1 MREGHILEALAVL
14 AAGSLVLIGW
24 ILAARPE
31 GSWVALA
38 AGIQALATV
47 LLVTVAISLTS
58 MVEQQT
64 ESSRENVQR
73 LVRRDLEKQLRSLRT
88 VHAAMTSL
96 ANEARRWDV
105 RDDILRLARQGTL
118 PDDHLEPDNLL
129 EIRDGAAAL
138 GSETY
143 EAVWRA
149 IQSARSARHSLDVL
163 RRWGGRAAG
172 EDTRDELRRL
182 DRSLAE
188 VREKARQGAASAEEE
203 AAELED
209 RIDRDGGRAP

>member
-1 MREGHILEALAVL
+1 MREGHVLEALAVL
-14 AAGSLVLIGW
+14 AAGSLALIGW
-24 ILAARPE
+24 ILVAQPE
-31 GSWVALA
+31 GSWVTLA
-38 AGIQALATV
+38 AGLQALATV

-64 ESSRENVQR
+64 EASRQNVDR
-73 LVRRDLEKQLRSLRT
+73 LVQRDLERQLRTLRT

-118 PDDHLEPDNLL
+118 PEDHLEPDNLL
-129 EIRDGAAAL
+129 EIRNGAAAL
-138 GSETY
+138 GADTY

-172 EDTRDELRRL
+172 QDTQDELARL
-182 DRSLAE
+182 DRSLAD
-188 VREKARQGAASAEEE
+188 VREKARMGAASVEEE
-203 AAELED
+203 AAELEE
-209 RIDRDGGRAP
+209 RIEGGRG

>member
-14 AAGSLVLIGW
+14 AAGSLVLIAW

-31 GSWVALA
+31 GAWVALA

-64 ESSRENVQR
+64 ESSRENVDR
-73 LVRRDLEKQLRSLRT
+73 LVRRDREKKLRSLRT

-129 EIRDGAAAL
+129 EIRDGAATL
-138 GSETY
+138 GAEPY
-143 EAVWRA
+143 EAVRGA
-149 IQSARSARHSLDVL
+149 VQSARSARHSLDVL

-172 EDTRDELRRL
+172 EETRDEIERL
-182 DRSLAE
+182 DRSLAD
-188 VREKARQGAASAEEE
+188 VREDARRGAAAAEEE
-203 AAELED
+203 AAELEEW
-209 RIDRDGGRAP
+209 IDGDGGRAP

>member
-14 AAGSLVLIGW
+14 AAGSLILIGW

-73 LVRRDLEKQLRSLRT
+73 LVQRDLERQLRSLRT

-138 GSETY
+138 GAETY

-172 EDTRDELRRL
+172 EDTQNELRRL
-182 DRSLAE
+182 DRSLAD
-188 VREKARQGAASAEEE
+188 VREEARRGAASAEEE
-203 AAELED
+203 VAELEN
-209 RIDRDGGRAP
+209 RLDGEIGPGR

>member
-24 ILAARPE
+24 ILVARPE

-64 ESSRENVQR
+64 EAARENVDR
-73 LVRRDLEKQLRSLRT
+73 LVHGELERQLRSLRT
-88 VHAAMTSL
+88 VHAAMTDL
-96 ANEARRWDV
+96 ANEARRWHV

-118 PDDHLEPDNLL
+118 PEDHLEPDNLL

-138 GSETY
+138 GAEAY
-143 EAVWRA
+143 GAVWRA
-149 IQSARSARHSLDVL
+149 IQSARSARRTLDVL

-172 EDTRDELRRL
+172 QDTRDEIDRL
-182 DRSLAE
+182 DRSLAD
-188 VREKARQGAASAEEE
+188 VREKARVGAAAAEEE
-203 AAELED
+203 AAELEE
-209 RIDRDGGRAP
+209 RMQSERGRG